1 MFTSNYDAWKT
12 QGPEEDDNVLY
23 TTTIDIGVTIEF
35 LHDNPDPAEHSATD
49 ARAIILDALRHRL
62 GLQLSDID
70 ISIDRA
76 TQERHED

>member
-23 TTTIDIGVTIEF
+23 TTHINIGVTIEF
-35 LHDNPDPAEHSATD
+35 IHDNPDPADHVAID
-49 ARAIILDALRHRL
+49 ARTVIVDALRSKL

-70 ISIDRA
+70 ISIDGA